1 MSDRFDTAAMP
12 ELAYDRDRG
21 AYRVLYDDDPVTT
34 AVLAAARLTGTDPL
48 ELPPIGEQFD
58 AEDVERYVRYRDAGY
73 LPDATVSFDFGGVAV
88 TIEDGAILLRD
99 GCSVT

>member
-1 MSDRFDTAAMP
+1 MSDRFDTTAMP

-48 ELPPIGEQFD
+48 ELSPVGERFD
-58 AEDVERYVRYRDAGY
+58 AEDVERFVRYRDAGY
-73 LPDATVSFDFGGVAV
+73 LPASTVSFDVEDVAV
-88 TIEDGAILLRD
+88 TIEEGAILLRD
-99 GCSVT
+99 GSSAT

>member
-12 ELAYDRDRG
+12 ELAYDREQS

-48 ELPPIGEQFD
+48 ELSPLGERVD
-58 AEDVERYVRYRDAGY
+58 AEDVERFVRYRDAGL
-73 LPDATVSFDFGGVAV
+73 LPGSTISFDVDGVAV
-88 TIEDGAILLRD
+88 TIDEGSIILRD
-99 GCSVT
+99 ERSTT